1 MNRTDSTRTPRAKR
15 RDRERAIAR
24 KAKRQ
29 MRSAATPSWAMPTAA
44 EVSA

>member
-29 MRSAATPSWAMPTAA
+29 LRTAA
-44 EVSA
+44 PAPVFTRSEVSA